1 MMEGGFVRIL
11 VVIPVFNERDTAAS
25 VARHVRRYAD
35 DVLLINDG
43 STDGTGAEID
53 RIRGP
58 LGLHVIHHGR
68 NLGYGRA
75 LRDAFAWAENEGFD
89 WVISMDCD
97 EQHEP
102 DALPGFFSRISMD
115 DADIISGSR
124 YLFRDTDPT
133 GSAPAGRRRINRLV
147 TAELNDRLGLSL
159 TDGFCGFKAHRVET
173 LRRLTLTEDGYAF
186 PMQLWVQLAAK
197 GARIVEHPVRLIYLD
212 PNRSFGGGLDDDTH
226 RLAHYRAV
234 LHDEIRRFA
243 DDLPESAWA
252 DLCPRCCCDRA

>member
-1 MMEGGFVRIL
+1 MRIL
-11 VVIPVFNERDTAAS
+11 VAIPVYNEQDTVGP

-43 STDGTGAEID
+43 STDGTRAQID

-58 LGLHVIHHGR
+58 LGLHVIHHET
-68 NLGYGRA
+68 NAGYGRS
-75 LRDAFAWAENEGFD
+75 LRDAFAWADEKGYD
-89 WVISMDCD
+89 WVVTMDCD

-102 DALPGFFSRISMD
+102 DELPAFFTRIAVD

-124 YLFRDTDPT
+124 YLAHTNKPA
-133 GSAPAGRRRINRLV
+133 GSAPAGRREINRLI

-173 LRRLTLTEDGYAF
+173 LRRLSLSEDGYAF
-186 PMQLWVQLAAK
+186 PMQLWVQLVAA

-212 PNRSFGGGLDDDTH
+212 PNRSFGGGLDDDSH
-226 RLAHYRAV
+226 RLAHYRGV
-234 LHDEIRRFA
+234 MHDEIRRFA
-243 DDLPESAWA
+243 DELPERAWA
-252 DLCPRCCCDRA
+252 DLCPRCCCPRV